1 MTEQLPTGEQFI
13 DSWIEKQREREQLNQ
28 KILSLIDEHRSIATL
43 AEDELLE
50 QLIAIS
56 ERETEENVEG

>member
-1 MTEQLPTGEQFI
+1 MSEQLPTGEQFI
-13 DSWIEKQREREQLNQ
+13 DSWFEKQREREQLNQ
-28 KILSLIDEHRSIATL
+28 KMLSLIDEHRSIATL

>member
-1 MTEQLPTGEQFI
+1 MSEQLPTGEQFI
-13 DSWIEKQREREQLNQ
+13 DSWFEKQREREQLNQ
-28 KILSLIDEHRSIATL
+28 KILSLIDEHRSLATL